1 MKSSR
6 GGGTWSVGEV
16 AERFG
21 LPTNVLRHWESVGLL
36 EPARDSAGRRRY
48 VRDDIA
54 RVATIRRTKDAGMTL
69 DQIAVLLDAEA
80 PERHAVLQAHIDD
93 LDRRMEQMRI
103 SREMTEHAFRCEAH
117 DISACPRFQSHLA
130 DLMAAFDEDVTS
142 ARAPRSRAGRAP
154 GPAHAG

>member
-6 GGGTWSVGEV
+6 DRTWSVGEV

-36 EPARDSAGRRRY
+36 DPARDSAGRRRY

-54 RVATIRRTKDAGMTL
+54 RVAAIQRNKDAGMTL
-69 DQIAVLLDAEA
+69 DQIAVLLDAGA
-80 PERHAVLQAHIDD
+80 PERHAVLQAHLDD

-103 SREMTEHAFRCEAH
+103 SREMTEHAFDCEAH
-117 DISACPRFQSHLA
+117 DISTCPRFQAHVA
-130 DLMAAFDEDVTS
+130 DRLAAFDD
-142 ARAPRSRAGRAP
+142 A
-154 GPAHAG
+154 

>member
-6 GGGTWSVGEV
+6 SRTWSVGEV

-48 VRDDIA
+48 VHDDIA
-54 RVATIRRTKDAGMTL
+54 RVAAIQRNKDAGMTL
-69 DQIAVLLDAEA
+69 DQIRVLLDAGA
-80 PERHAVLQAHIDD
+80 PERHAVLQGHLDD

-103 SREMTEHAFRCEAH
+103 SREMTEHAYRCQAH
-117 DISACPRFQSHLA
+117 DISACPRFQAHVA
-130 DLMAAFDEDVTS
+130 DLLAAFD
-142 ARAPRSRAGRAP
+142 
-154 GPAHAG
+154 